1 MKKSLIALSLLVA
14 SCTYDDS
21 FDVLPV
27 SVSLQFPENS
37 PMPHAGARVEMTDR
51 HASVFVDSTDAEGVA
66 HFILPPGIYEV
77 ASSGT
82 LLTYDYRYI
91 YNGIKGQV
99 VITADNINSIKLP
112 ITVTKKRIVH

>member
-1 MKKSLIALSLLVA
+1 MKKNIIALSLLLA
-14 SCTYDDS
+14 SCSYDDS
-21 FDVLPV
+21 FDVLKV
-27 SVSLQFPENS
+27 SVSLEYPENS
-37 PMPHAGARVEMTDR
+37 PMPHAGARVEMTDS

-66 HFILPPGIYEV
+66 HFIVPPGIYEV

-99 VITADNINSIKLP
+99 VITADSINRINLP